1 MALLFS
7 LCGKWLYAGKS
18 SLRCLGRDRSF
29 AYPPRCAHVRFL
41 SFMIDSGMLVCPS
54 VGLDGVLGA
63 FSLGVD
69 SRSLISFSGKP
80 VRAVRASSR
89 SP

>member
-7 LCGKWLYAGKS
+7 LWGKWLYAGKS

-41 SFMIDSGMLVCPS
+41 LFTIDNGTLVCPS

-63 FSLGVD
+63 FSFGVD